1 MTVLWDTDPES
12 LDRYAVAL
20 GEHLVVAE
28 SAPAV
33 QRLLDAEP
41 HLLVVAGPN
50 VPLEAA
56 CQLASALRLTRP
68 ALGVVLTRSRV
79 DVGVLQQAV
88 TAGVR
93 AVVAADDLPAVADA
107 CRKSRE
113 LSDQLAG
120 IASGTGPAAMGRVV
134 TVFSAKGGV
143 GKTTFS
149 TNIGVHLAT
158 MGYRTLVLDLDLGFG
173 DVAISLQ
180 LVPRQTLEDV
190 VGMAGSLDDAALA
203 QVVTTHPTGLD
214 VLCAPLTPGGADRV
228 PGEVVSEVLRVARRS
243 YDFVIVDTPPAFTDH
258 VLASFDSSDAAV
270 LIATLDIPAIK
281 NLRLTLDT
289 LDLLGMP
296 RERRTVVLNR
306 SDSKVGLRTS
316 DVAATIKQDIAVMVP
331 GQRRRPRLGQ
341 QGRADPPRG
350 PPSPRQ
356 RRPAHAHRA
365 LRPRAVPHRRSAG
378 PAPDRRPAPE
388 RSPGRR
394 LLSWG
399 SRG

>member
-12 LDRYAVAL
+12 ADRYAVAL

-41 HLLVVAGPN
+41 HLLVVAGPH

-93 AVVAADDLPAVADA
+93 AVVAADDLPSVADA

-331 GQRRRPRLGQ
+331 GSVDVPASVNKGVPILLEDPRH
-341 QGRADPPRG
+341 PV
-350 PPSPRQ
+350 SV
-356 RRPAHAHRA
+356 A
-365 LRPRAVPHRRSAG
+365 LRTLTERYVLAPFRTDARPGPRPSE
-378 PAPDRRPAPE
+378 PAPE
-388 RSPGRR
+388 RGHGRR